1 MQTKFIEQ
9 QTGLTREQIEEV
21 LANETDPYLRQQL
34 EELYNPLMFN
44 GLNEA
49 EQYFENTEDII
60 NEEDLEESV
69 CESRKQS
76 PLKQSD
82 KIGDLID
89 KEKLAEKLENA
100 SQAQDTTREKDD
112 TSVQKQEEKV
122 EEQETSKVE
131 SAKEAEAKDD
141 EEEKSSVQDSAANK
155 KNFSQ

>member
-69 CESRKQS
+69 CESRQQS

-100 SQAQDTTREKDD
+100 SQAQDTTREKDEA
-112 TSVQKQEEKV
+112 SLQK
-122 EEQETSKVE
+122 
-131 SAKEAEAKDD
+131 
-141 EEEKSSVQDSAANK
+141 
-155 KNFSQ
+155 